1 MLKRSQPYNLVN
13 FWGFVLLKA
22 RSKLFNVF
30 LRDQNSFKFAIGV
43 LLGLSFSIGV
53 ILSTVG
59 LMDGFESVM
68 KRALK
73 NSVGDFSLT
82 SRNGFFSFDKDV
94 SGYLKSLDVEEAT
107 SFIQT
112 EGFVIFSD
120 LSQGVQ
126 VKGVEPIEFSRVT
139 GLGLN
144 IEESQVAI
152 GIQLSKKFGIKKG
165 DRIVL
170 AFATGNESL
179 SERPLLKGFFVG
191 QILTHGLY
199 QKDERIIYIKRK
211 TLDSILELNGMV
223 NVVSGNL
230 PIANSQGD
238 GSKNKK
244 KAVVTNQSIFSF
256 LEKARGVIPKTFY
269 MLPYW
274 DEYAPLLEAVKHD
287 KLIISVILQ
296 LVVIISIFNMVAFIF
311 YVNEKKS
318 REIFLF
324 RALGMSEKELFK
336 TWLFVVLFFW
346 FFSCLLSLF
355 VLQVFDWSLANLAF
369 LKLPGD
375 VYNLERIHLAL
386 ELEDY
391 AIVFLTSL
399 FWFAFFSWIA
409 LFRMKRKSILEGLR
423 KEFS

>member
-1 MLKRSQPYNLVN
+1 M
-13 FWGFVLLKA
+13 LKA

-30 LRDQNSFKFAIGV
+30 LRDQSSFKFAFGV

-68 KRALK
+68 KKALK
-73 NSVGDFSLT
+73 NSVGDFSLI
-82 SRNGFFSFDKDV
+82 SKEGFFSFDK
-94 SGYLKSLDVEEAT
+94 SISKSLKSIGVKEKT

-120 LSQGVQ
+120 YSQGVQ
-126 VKGVEPIEFSRVT
+126 VKGVEPSEFSSVT
-139 GLGLN
+139 GLGLKFEDN
-144 IEESQVAI
+144 EVAI
-152 GIQLSKKFGIKKG
+152 GIQLAKKFGIKKN

-170 AFATGNESL
+170 AFATGNKSM
-179 SERPLLKGFFVG
+179 SERPLLKGFLVG

-199 QKDERIIYIKRK
+199 QKDERIIYMERK
-211 TLDSILELNGMV
+211 VLDSILELKGMV

-230 PIANSQGD
+230 PFTNSLG
-238 GSKNKK
+238 KELKTKK
-244 KAVVTNQSIFSF
+244 VVTNQSMFTF
-256 LEKARGVIPKTFY
+256 FEKAKEVIPNSFY
-269 MLPYW
+269 LRPYW

-287 KLIISVILQ
+287 KLIITVILQ
-296 LVVIISIFNMVAFIF
+296 LVVIVSIFNMIAFIF

-324 RALGMSEKELFK
+324 RALGMSERELLK
-336 TWLFVVLFFW
+336 TWLFVVLAFW
-346 FFSCLLSLF
+346 LISCLLSLF
-355 VLQVFDWSLANLAF
+355 FLQIFNWSLANLAL

-375 VYNLERIHLAL
+375 VYNLERIHLVL
-386 ELEDY
+386 EFEDY
-391 AIVFLTSL
+391 AIVFFASL
-399 FWFAFFSWIA
+399 FWFAFFSWLA
-409 LFRMKRKSILEGLR
+409 LFRMRRKSILEGLR

>member
-1 MLKRSQPYNLVN
+1 M
-13 FWGFVLLKA
+13 LKA

-68 KRALK
+68 KKALK

-82 SRNGFFSFDKDV
+82 SRKGFFSFDKDV
-94 SGYLKSLDVEEAT
+94 SGPLKSLGVKEKA

-120 LSQGVQ
+120 FSQGVQ
-126 VKGVEPIEFSRVT
+126 VKGVEPGEFSRVT
-139 GLGLN
+139 GLGLDF
-144 IEESQVAI
+144 EEGQVAI

-179 SERPLLKGFFVG
+179 SERPLLKGFLVG

-199 QKDERIIYIKRK
+199 QKDERIIYIKRR

-230 PIANSQGD
+230 PVTTSLRSVG
-238 GSKNKK
+238 KK
-244 KAVVTNQSIFSF
+244 KAVVTDQSMFTF
-256 LEKARGVIPKTFY
+256 FEKASGIIPKSFY
-269 MLPYW
+269 ILPYW

-336 TWLFVVLFFW
+336 TWLFVFK
-346 FFSCLLSLF
+346 CI
-355 VLQVFDWSLANLAF
+355 
-369 LKLPGD
+369 LKWC
-375 VYNLERIHLAL
+375 I
-386 ELEDY
+386 
-391 AIVFLTSL
+391 S
-399 FWFAFFSWIA
+399 
-409 LFRMKRKSILEGLR
+409 
-423 KEFS
+423 